1 MSYTAYYVPKFPI
14 YKLTDMGMDLWVN
27 NPNHLRHRYGF
38 LDAILE
44 HIDNTNH
51 IDPVRVVLH
60 SERDVQAGPAGVAR
74 LYALHH
80 KRGYTHIPAIVSTTE
95 YFDWF
100 GEEVVKVETKEQLRS
115 YFLLEPASCV
125 IEPDGKAWWNNQ
137 NPNEK
142 QVRETFK
149 VSPETL
155 ERFLKCI

>member
-1 MSYTAYYVPKFPI
+1 MYKSYYVPQFPI
-14 YKLTDMGMDLWVN
+14 HKITDSGMDLWVN
-27 NPNHLRHRYGF
+27 DPNHPRHRYGF
-38 LDAILE
+38 LEAILE

-51 IDPVRVVLH
+51 IDPVRIVIH
-60 SERDVQAGPAGVAR
+60 QENDIQAGPAGVAR
-74 LYALHH
+74 LYALTHN
-80 KRGYTHIPAIVSTTE
+80 REYTHIPAIVSTTQ

-100 GEEVVKVETKEQLRS
+100 GESVVEIKDKEQIRS
-115 YFLLEPASCV
+115 YLLLEPAAYT
-125 IEPDGKAWWNNQ
+125 IEEDGKVWWHNQ